1 MYVKSQKL
9 VRKIKWH
16 WFFFGLYLCVS
27 LLANIYLLLFLYSLN
42 AVKVNYLWYSL
53 LSTSYLVNTKI
64 YWNLCSF
71 LWALHIALEMEKCE
85 VNPLCTCVSLKRN
98 KMQMN
103 MYYTTFKFKWKREK
117 NIQVSKNVD
126 AKSCYTSFWKKT

>member
-16 WFFFGLYLCVS
+16 WFFLVCTFVLVS
-27 LLANIYLLLFLYSLN
+27 LPITYLLLFLYSLN

-71 LWALHIALEMEKCE
+71 IWALHIALEMEKCE

-103 MYYTTFKFKWKREK
+103 MYYTPFKFKWKREK
-117 NIQVSKNVD
+117 TSKCL
-126 AKSCYTSFWKKT
+126 KM

>member
-16 WFFFGLYLCVS
+16 WLFLVYTFVLVS
-27 LLANIYLLLFLYSLN
+27 LPITYLLLFLYSLN
-42 AVKVNYLWYSL
+42 AVKVNCLWYSL
-53 LSTSYLVNTKI
+53 LSTWYLVNTKI
-64 YWNLCSF
+64 YWNLCAF
-71 LWALHIALEMEKCE
+71 IWALHIALEMEKCE

-103 MYYTTFKFKWKREK
+103 MYDTTFKFKWKREK
-117 NIQVSKNVD
+117 TSKCL
-126 AKSCYTSFWKKT
+126 KM